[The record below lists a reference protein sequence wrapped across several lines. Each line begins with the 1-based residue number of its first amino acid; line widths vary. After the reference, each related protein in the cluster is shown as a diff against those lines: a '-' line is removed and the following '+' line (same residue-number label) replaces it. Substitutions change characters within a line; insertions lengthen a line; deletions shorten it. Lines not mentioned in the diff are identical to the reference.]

1 MSVVQ
6 ISVKVLQEKL
16 KNDEH
21 LCLLDVREDNEFEFS
36 HIKGSIHMPLNQIPQ
51 RLKELDFGSE
61 YIVICHHGIRSQQA
75 AVFLDHSGFNQIYN
89 LSGGIDAWSVECDS
103 TVLRY

>member
-6 ISVKVLQEKL
+6 ISAKVLQEKI
-16 KNDEH
+16 KSDVN

-36 HIKGSIHMPLNQIPQ
+36 HIKGSLHIPLAQIPQ
-51 RLKELDFGSE
+51 RIGELDFGSE

-75 AVFLDHSGFNQIYN
+75 AVFLDYSGFNQIYN